1 MPSEPG
7 TRPIWSRV
15 IGQKRVKQIL
25 LAALRTE
32 RLPHAYLFY
41 GSDGVGKDAM
51 ALELARVLH
60 CEQGGEEACGRCSS
74 CVGINSLQHPDV
86 KLVVALPAGKGEGS
100 DDAPLAKL
108 ADADVKVIQEQL
120 KLKGENP
127 YLRVSIPRAS
137 IIKINS
143 IRELRRESA
152 MTTSGRSR
160 RVFIISHAD
169 EMGEEAANT
178 LLKTLEEPLGN
189 TMTILTTAHR
199 DALLST
205 IQSRCQAVRFDV
217 LTDEEIKHAL
227 VSRNAVGEEQATL
240 VARLA
245 NGNYLRALDLLQEDF
260 SVQRETV
267 RSFIIH
273 ALGNNVLALLD
284 DIESLASARNREM
297 VVRFLTL
304 LLMWFRDALVLTNG
318 GTIINVDQEDSLQR
332 FVKKFPG
339 ADLARVLADIEK
351 AISLVDRNVYIRL
364 VLLQL
369 SVQLKST
376 IIGPPRVVA
385 ADAQEKQ
392 I

>member
-1 MPSEPG
+1 MVSAMHSESG
-7 TRPIWSRV
+7 MRTTWSRV
-15 IGQKRVKQIL
+15 IGQERVKQIL
-25 LAALRTE
+25 LSALRAE
-32 RLPHAYLFY
+32 RLPHAYLFH
-41 GSDGVGKDAM
+41 GNDGVGKDAM

-60 CEQGGEEACGRCSS
+60 CAQGGEEACGRCSS
-74 CVGINSLQHPDV
+74 CLRMDSLQHPDV
-86 KLVVALPAGKGEGS
+86 KLVVALPVGKQEDS

-108 ADADVKVIQEQL
+108 TEADVKIIQEEL
-120 KLKGENP
+120 RLKGNNP
-127 YLRVSIPRAS
+127 YHRVSIPRAN

-169 EMGEEAANT
+169 DMGEEASNT

-189 TMTILTTAHR
+189 TMVVLTTAHR

-205 IQSRCQAVRFDV
+205 IQSRCQAVRFDL
-217 LTDEEIKHAL
+217 LTDEEIKQAL
-227 VSRNAVGEEQATL
+227 VSRNAVDEERATL

-260 SVQRETV
+260 SAQRELV

-284 DIESLASARNREM
+284 DIESLASAKNREM

-304 LLMWFRDALVLTNG
+304 LLMWFRDALVLAHG
-318 GTIINVDQEDSLQR
+318 GTIINVDQQDSLQR

-339 ADLARVLADIEK
+339 ADLLHVLADIEK
-351 AISLVDRNVYIRL
+351 AISLVERNVYIRL

-376 IIGPPRVVA
+376 IIGSHGSGA
-385 ADAQEKQ
+385 ANAQ
-392 I
+392 